1 MRVKEGKPA
10 NKRQRETEK
19 ELTVMDQ
26 RRDIDV
32 DRTNTNVEE
41 KHDSSL
47 VASTFIKYF
56 AYIVIFFGALY
67 FLVRYV
73 FPMF

>member
-1 MRVKEGKPA
+1 
-10 NKRQRETEK
+10 
-19 ELTVMDQ
+19 MDS
-26 RRDIDV
+26 RKDV
-32 DRTNTNVEE
+32 DVRTRDTKIEE

>member
-1 MRVKEGKPA
+1 MNENR
-10 NKRQRETEK
+10 
-19 ELTVMDQ
+19 
-26 RRDIDV
+26 
-32 DRTNTNVEE
+32 NVEVDE
-41 KHDSSL
+41 RRVDVQKRTDSSM

-73 FPMF
+73 FPMFD

>member
-1 MRVKEGKPA
+1 MTTQ
-10 NKRQRETEK
+10 QR
-19 ELTVMDQ
+19 
-26 RRDIDV
+26 
-32 DRTNTNVEE
+32 NVEIEERHVE
-41 KHDSSL
+41 KKSDSSM
-47 VASTFIKYF
+47 VAATFIKYA

>member
-1 MRVKEGKPA
+1 M
-10 NKRQRETEK
+10 
-19 ELTVMDQ
+19 MDN
-26 RRDIDV
+26 RNV
-32 DRTNTNVEE
+32 DVEE
-41 KHDSSL
+41 RRVDVQRKSDSSL

-73 FPMF
+73 FPMFD